1 MEPVEDRII
10 TVQFNADVHSSM
22 QWNFRPQQMQVKV
35 TTLAFLI
42 DSYIE
47 IFRGECSYAQRRF
60 IWQHLQRVKRFEGN
74 C

>member
-35 TTLAFLI
+35 TTLVFLI
-42 DSYIE
+42 DSYI
-47 IFRGECSYAQRRF
+47 
-60 IWQHLQRVKRFEGN
+60 
-74 C
+74 